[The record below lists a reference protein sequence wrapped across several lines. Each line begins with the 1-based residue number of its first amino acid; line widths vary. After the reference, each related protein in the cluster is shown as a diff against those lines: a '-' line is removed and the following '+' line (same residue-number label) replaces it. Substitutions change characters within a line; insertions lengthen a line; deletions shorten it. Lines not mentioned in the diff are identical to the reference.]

1 MRVDDFAPDDIVHAF
16 EVTGLEPKPGF
27 VYHNGCGCALG
38 ALMCLEMGHLPVTFG
53 QAMGISHAEEILG
66 LTSLQA
72 WAIGDGW
79 AQAFVVRPRTPP
91 SLPTLSSPPRGV
103 SMRCLT
109 RQDGGYDHND

>member
-79 AQAFVVRPRTPP
+79 DAGFRGEAKDPAKFAYSQFPAERRLYEMSYEAGRRLRP
-91 SLPTLSSPPRGV
+91 
-103 SMRCLT
+103 
-109 RQDGGYDHND
+109 Q